1 MEQHIP
7 PLYCTDHRW
16 LFFLNLS
23 VVPQYNQSRTKIA
36 CTDFT
41 ACYQAVNF
49 INNVRACFTMELRDL
64 DMEDVSRDSVQKN
77 SLSDPSNF
85 NVLAQD
91 QQFVLKVLDKA
102 ITKGN
107 IGPELWLCILCGP
120 FLDNVLPKKP
130 WTPGLGC
137 LGGHIRDSACVCPC
151 HMLPGAQHKQHWQTD
166 AYSMV
171 QGGTGGGSWWTGVS
185 LPMPQFWSVCQ
196 LPEQSGWQAT
206 GCGVLWG
213 RVPRKP
219 ELHSGVRRFPH
230 TPTWATT
237 TNIQWVGWSPCV
249 AWCTGMSTL
258 PWTTVHRN
266 TWHTWLTWRI
276 KCQSPWPAV

>member
-1 MEQHIP
+1 MPILSSCYELGEGLLKTTYHIDGLFIELESLESIKDRISYLRLPHVNHVSIKTHFQHVQKACGNGWTQANRTPSMEQHIR

-41 ACYQAVNF
+41 ARYQAVNF
-49 INNVRACFTMELRDL
+49 INKVRACFTMELRDL

-107 IGPELWLCILCGP
+107 IGPEL
-120 FLDNVLPKKP
+120 
-130 WTPGLGC
+130 
-137 LGGHIRDSACVCPC
+137 
-151 HMLPGAQHKQHWQTD
+151 
-166 AYSMV
+166 
-171 QGGTGGGSWWTGVS
+171 
-185 LPMPQFWSVCQ
+185 
-196 LPEQSGWQAT
+196 
-206 GCGVLWG
+206 
-213 RVPRKP
+213 
-219 ELHSGVRRFPH
+219 
-230 TPTWATT
+230 
-237 TNIQWVGWSPCV
+237 
-249 AWCTGMSTL
+249 
-258 PWTTVHRN
+258 
-266 TWHTWLTWRI
+266 
-276 KCQSPWPAV
+276 